1 MKKKLFSLL
10 ALLCLTISGAWAIT
24 GSGTSDNPYLI
35 GGLNDWNTF
44 ASKIESGETTACA
57 KLTANIEGVSTM
69 AGATNSTAYAGTFD
83 GDGYSITLNI
93 NTTQEAAGLF
103 RYAKGATIK
112 NLNLKGTITSTS
124 KYIGSFVGELLSG
137 SAFCF
142 QTICSSVAIT
152 SSLSGDLTSGGI
164 VGCNRNSNVT
174 ITDCL
179 FTGSI
184 TGSNGGNMCGGI
196 VGYGSSS
203 GVIMTRVIQAGTFNI
218 TTSDYD
224 GIFIRNKDASFT
236 ASDCY
241 FVNGVGGTSTCT
253 KADQITTSQL
263 NSQTYVNL
271 LQTGKSE
278 TYWGLKN
285 GVLTWVARTGPEA
298 KFKFDGKTIF
308 ALYAP
313 EGGGTVDVPSVS
325 EMESAYYIQN
335 ATFTYA
341 GNPFTSS
348 TFFNDNIEVTIG
360 GTLLVG
366 GIEIAA
372 SATTLFGG
380 ETAKVDVTI
389 TPYYA
394 DYTLVSSNPN
404 VASVTQDG
412 TVAYVGPGSATITA
426 TAVQDPSKTATVDI
440 TCSDISTVTIDGDAS
455 SSGNTVPYTNFYRH
469 GTSQQIY
476 TPEEVG
482 PAGTLKA
489 IAFNVA
495 SASSFATNFVKIY
508 LGHKSGTFSDINDY
522 VPASNLT
529 LVYDGNPTLGL
540 AIGWEKLTFNQN
552 GGEFEYNGTDNLV
565 VVVCKSAASYESS
578 LKYSCNTKPNYTIYR
593 QDDNDTDYADVNN
606 TSKGYRYNDSRPSVK
621 FWVEYPRTK
630 YYIVGNMN
638 EWTIN
643 DNYELTLNA
652 GAAPVEEYMITMNL
666 TTTNQFK
673 VKSDGEVWYPDG
685 VNNNYGQNGEIT
697 ADGNYTIYFRPNG
710 DGGNEWFYNDI
721 FLVRNLTLA
730 DNADNSS
737 AISAANG
744 QWSNVTLSG
753 RTLYKD
759 ASWNTICLPFAV
771 ADFAGTPLEGAIVK
785 ELTSASL
792 NGSELTLNFSDA
804 LTAIEAGK
812 PYFVQWAAADAVVN
826 PVFSGVTVSST
837 ITDKVCDLGNDQS
850 ITFKG
855 VTSPVALTA
864 NDLTKLYLGSNNTL
878 YYPGQ
883 NMSVNACRAYFE
895 LTNIEVE
902 TGSSAAPS
910 LRVVL
915 NLDDAA
921 NATSILNTTE
931 SEKAVKFWQNG
942 QFYILHNGKVYDMVG
957 RIVRK

>member
-44 ASKIESGETTACA
+44 ASKIESGEITACA

-69 AGATNSTAYAGTFD
+69 AGASENTAYGGTFD

-93 NTTQEAAGLF
+93 NTNQDVAGLF

-112 NLNLKGTITSTS
+112 NLNLKGTITSTG
-124 KYIGSFVGELLSG
+124 KFIGSFVGKLMG
-137 SAFCF
+137 GGAFYF

-152 SSLSGDLTSGGI
+152 SSLGGDLTSGGI
-164 VGCNRNSNVT
+164 VGHNLQSGLS

-196 VGYGSSS
+196 VGYGSSTS
-203 GVIMTRVIQAGTFNI
+203 MTRVIQAGTFNI
-218 TTSDYD
+218 TTSAYD
-224 GIFIRNKDASFT
+224 GIFIRNNDAPFT

-241 FVNGVGGTSTCT
+241 YVNGVGGTSTCT
-253 KADQITTSQL
+253 NATQITTSQL

-455 SSGNTVPYTNFYRH
+455 SSGYYVPYTNNYRH

-495 SASSFATNFVKIY
+495 SARSFTTNIVKIY

-552 GGEFEYNGTDNLV
+552 GGEFEYNGIDNLV
-565 VVVCKSAASYESS
+565 VVVCKSAASWEGS
-578 LKYSCNTKPNYTIYR
+578 LKYSCNTKENYTIYR
-593 QDDNDTDYADVNN
+593 QNDNDTDYADVNN
-606 TSKGYRYNDSRPSVK
+606 TSKGYSYNGSRPSVK

-673 VKSDGEVWYPDG
+673 VKSDGGVWYPDG

-744 QWSNVTLSG
+744 QWSNVTLNG

-759 ASWNTICLPFAV
+759 GNWNTLCLPFAMTAEQV
-771 ADFAGTPLEGAIVK
+771 TAQLAPSALMTLSSTSLDGNTLTMTFADAT
-785 ELTSASL
+785 T
-792 NGSELTLNFSDA
+792 
-804 LTAIEAGK
+804 IEAGK
-812 PYFVQWAAADAVVN
+812 PYIIKWAAADDLVN
-826 PVFSGVTVSST
+826 PVFSGVTISNEVVNIET
-837 ITDKVCDLGNDQS
+837 TNAD
-850 ITFKG
+850 FKG
-855 VTSPVALTA
+855 NYAPVVYETVNKNVLF
-864 NDLTKLYLGSNNTL
+864 LGAGDMFYWPDGTE
-878 YYPGQ
+878 PTT
-883 NMSVNACRAYFE
+883 VNAFRGYFE
-895 LTNIEVE
+895 LKGIEAG
-902 TGSSAAPS
+902 TGAPA
-910 LRVVL
+910 LRIVSNL
-915 NLDDAA
+915 NGE
-921 NATSILNTTE
+921 NGATGIENLRE
-931 SEKAVKFWQNG
+931 EGKAVKFIENG
-942 QFYILHNGKVYDMVG
+942 VLYILRDGVRYDVMGK
-957 RIVRK
+957 IVSNH